1 MLYDYSPQPTPPL
14 ALPTA
19 GQTYVDP
26 VFGSTI
32 ARVTDENHG
41 LKCSHY
47 YSWSSVWDA
56 AEKTETESKMLIFV
70 DDGDGDVPYIYGFN
84 HETMSSTRLYAL
96 SSVHGCP
103 KIGSS
108 ASLQWDRRQ
117 PGILYALEATPSGG
131 YQKQRIVR
139 FNLNRNQCG
148 EYKRFNVELPN
159 CELDQLDISDSG
171 NVFSFQAK
179 DQTKDANGVVIG
191 PITACVWDRFAN
203 VLFKFPA
210 QPGATPIH
218 AVSLSRCGQ
227 WAMVA
232 MSYPKAGET
241 GHADLYFWRWAD
253 GKIIKV
259 EERDGTSFGIINH
272 TMMGRTGLISG
283 CASNSGIS
291 FRRYEDFASVDN
303 LFRFSKADGSINW
316 DASNHVS
323 LRGPLEGSVIVST
336 YVHKS
341 DGAPSYENPFV
352 QEIFE
357 IDLLTKKFRRLAD
370 TRSVGPNFVG
380 PNYGRQP
387 RVSCSPSGRFAAYT
401 SDLGSPTRTDVMV
414 LRLPPPW
421 KEVELGEQVVGLL
434 HVIDSSENEIARLR
448 SQVDEL
454 EDHGIELEGLLT
466 NARAVIDK
474 VRADVS

>member
-14 ALPTA
+14 VLPSA

-32 ARVTDENHG
+32 ARITDETHG
-41 LKCSHY
+41 LRCSHY

-70 DDGDGDVPYIYGFN
+70 DEGAGDVPYIYSFN
-84 HETMSSTRLYAL
+84 HETMSSTRLYPL
-96 SSVHGCP
+96 SSIPGCP

-108 ASLQWDRRQ
+108 SSLQWDRKQ
-117 PGILYALEATPSGG
+117 PGILYALEATPAGG

-148 EYKRFNVELPN
+148 EFKRFSAELPG

-179 DQTKDANGVVIG
+179 YSNGDI
-191 PITACVWDRFAN
+191 ASCVWDKDSN
-203 VLFKFPA
+203 KLLMFPS
-210 QPGATPIH
+210 QSGATPIH

-232 MSYPKAGET
+232 MSYPKPGET

-253 GKIIKV
+253 GKVIKV
-259 EERDGTSFGIINH
+259 SETDTTSFGIINH
-272 TMMGRTGLISG
+272 MMMGRTGLVSG
-283 CASNSGIS
+283 CAANSGIS
-291 FRRYEDFASVDN
+291 FRRFEDFGNVDV
-303 LFRFSKADGSINW
+303 LFKFLKADGSTNW
-316 DASNHVS
+316 DVSNHVS
-323 LRGPLEGSVIVST
+323 LRGPLEGSAIISS

-357 IDLLTKKFRRLAD
+357 VDLLTKKFRRLAD

-380 PNYGRQP
+380 VNYGRQP

-421 KEVELGEQVVGLL
+421 KEVEFMEREISLLSSIDSNRNVITGLL
-434 HVIDSSENEIARLR
+434 R
-448 SQVDEL
+448 QVDEL
-454 EDHGIELEGLLT
+454 EDHGIELYGLLT
-466 NARAVIDK
+466 NARAVIDR
-474 VRADVS
+474 VRADVSQ